1 MIVNSPTPLSNV
13 QVEILKAFSVDLN
26 ENELQDFKKNIAQ
39 FLLQKIRKEAD
50 AQETKK
56 SNTVEVIGKS
66 TESEAG
72 KTKSVKTDPTG
83 FTEVIDAEK
92 FRGKYTSLTDVLE
105 REAGVRVRL

>member
-50 AQETKK
+50 AEWDKRGYDG
-56 SNTVEVIGKS
+56 NTIKNWLN
-66 TESEAG
+66 
-72 KTKSVKTDPTG
+72 
-83 FTEVIDAEK
+83 EK
-92 FRGKYTSLTDVLE
+92 
-105 REAGVRVRL
+105 